1 MLTARK
7 LMKIEPT
14 IKMASDYA
22 KRKHRETNHKYD
34 DVYPYEIHLWDV
46 YEYAVKYRE
55 LLSNDYN
62 EDLIINAL
70 AAAWVHDT
78 MEDTRE
84 TYNDVKK
91 ATNKT
96 IADIAYALTNHKGK
110 TRSERAGKAY
120 YKGIKNEPLADYIKI
135 CDRLANI
142 RYSSTT
148 QSRMIDVYRKE
159 HDHFKNMLYKPEYS
173 IMFKEME
180 MLLEEQSET
189 EIYYARKQADRDKFL
204 QQNLKLYVGFGII
217 TTLLAIFCYFY
228 Y

>member
-1 MLTARK
+1 MEFKTYQHSLIVRSGTHVREAK
-7 LMKIEPT
+7 
-14 IKMASDYA
+14 AYA
-22 KRKHRETNHKYD
+22 IRVHEEANQMYGDLPYSEHLKSVAAYADLFSMYLETD
-34 DVYPYEIHLWDV
+34 FEVVDAI
-46 YEYAVKYRE
+46 
-55 LLSNDYN
+55 SG
-62 EDLIINAL
+62 
-70 AAAWVHDT
+70 AWVHDT
-78 MEDTRE
+78 IEDARQ